1 MTKHPS
7 RRSKWIYE
15 THKLELGQRN
25 YVILKMLQTTKPEV
39 PVWETRGF
47 GFHGLDPILSQD
59 FHHIW
64 LGFSDS

>member
-1 MTKHPS
+1 M
-7 RRSKWIYE
+7 
-15 THKLELGQRN
+15 HKLELGQRN